1 MPGLHSCRTILS
13 HTCLAGCALALA
25 LAGCTVGPDFARP
38 SPEAPDDW
46 TSWSSADESL
56 RARVDSEGKLPAEWW
71 RAFGD
76 PVLDQLQEQAF
87 RASPD
92 LQTAALHFAQ
102 ARVQR
107 STVAAQHGPD
117 IGASG
122 SVSRQRQ
129 SEYGA
134 GVRMID
140 AIGGDRSALVDFLS
154 EPFTLYQAGFDAS
167 WEPDLWGRVRRS
179 VEAADAGVAQQA
191 ALYDL
196 ARLSLASELARS
208 YIELRTTQRQIRLLR
223 EDVAALEGRLQI
235 LEARVRGGVVDHLDL
250 ERQRT
255 EVAASKAQLPDLL
268 AKEGAG
274 INQIALL
281 LGEPPGAL
289 RELLAPKPKE
299 GRPPESPLPD
309 LSLGLPSEVAL
320 RRPDI
325 RAAEARLHQAT
336 ASIGVAQAELYPS
349 IRLGARFGYESYLSG
364 EFADWGSR
372 SWSVGPSFSL
382 PLFDQGRRRSVVHL
396 RELEQQEAAVNYQQ
410 TVLKAWQEID
420 DALSAYTAEQQR
432 MRELTLRERSARE
445 AYELARARYD
455 GGMIDFIGVLDS
467 QRAYLQA
474 RRDLAVSEGRL
485 ATRYVMIN
493 KAVGNAPAVQ
503 SSLP

>member
-1 MPGLHSCRTILS
+1 MHGLHSCRRTLP
-13 HTCLAGCALALA
+13 HAGLAGCALALA

-38 SPEAPDDW
+38 SPKAPDDW

-107 STVAAQHGPD
+107 STVAAQRGPD
-117 IGASG
+117 VGASG

-129 SEYGA
+129 SEHAA

-179 VEAADAGVAQQA
+179 IEAADAGVAQQA

-196 ARLSLASELARS
+196 ARLSVASELARS

-223 EDVAALEGRLQI
+223 EDVSALEARLQI
-235 LEARVRGGVVDHLDL
+235 LEARVRGGVVDHFDL

-255 EVAASKAQLPDLL
+255 EVAAHKAQLPGLL
-268 AKEGAG
+268 AREGAG

-289 RELLAPKPKE
+289 RELLAPKQ
-299 GRPPESPLPD
+299 GQTPESPLPD

-336 ASIGVAQAELYPS
+336 AGIGIAQAELYPS

-372 SWSVGPSFSL
+372 SWSVGPSLSL
-382 PLFDQGRRRSVVHL
+382 PLFDQGRRRSVVRL
-396 RELEQQEAAVNYQQ
+396 RELEQQEAAVKYQQ

-432 MRELTLRERSARE
+432 MRQLTLRERSARE
-445 AYELARARYD
+445 AYELARARYE
-455 GGMIDFIGVLDS
+455 GGMIDFMGVLDS
-467 QRAYLQA
+467 QRAHLQA

-493 KAVGNAPAVQ
+493 KAVGNAPDVQ

>member
-1 MPGLHSCRTILS
+1 MYLPHSRRRAS
-13 HTCLAGCALALA
+13 SYAALAVMLA
-25 LAGCTVGPDFARP
+25 LAGCTVGPDFVRP
-38 SPEAPDDW
+38 APGAPDDW
-46 TSWSSADESL
+46 TSWSNADDSL
-56 RARVDSEGKLPAEWW
+56 RARIDTEGALSPQWW
-71 RAFGD
+71 RVFED
-76 PVLDQLQEQAF
+76 PVLDALLERAF
-87 RASPD
+87 RAGPD
-92 LQTAALHFAQ
+92 LRTAALHFAQ

-107 STVAAQHGPD
+107 STVAAQRGPD
-117 IGASG
+117 VAASG
-122 SVSRQRQ
+122 GVTRQRQ

-289 RELLAPKPKE
+289 RELLAPKP
-299 GRPPESPLPD
+299 
-309 LSLGLPSEVAL
+309 
-320 RRPDI
+320 
-325 RAAEARLHQAT
+325 
-336 ASIGVAQAELYPS
+336 
-349 IRLGARFGYESYLSG
+349 
-364 EFADWGSR
+364 
-372 SWSVGPSFSL
+372 
-382 PLFDQGRRRSVVHL
+382 
-396 RELEQQEAAVNYQQ
+396 
-410 TVLKAWQEID
+410 
-420 DALSAYTAEQQR
+420 
-432 MRELTLRERSARE
+432 
-445 AYELARARYD
+445 
-455 GGMIDFIGVLDS
+455 
-467 QRAYLQA
+467 
-474 RRDLAVSEGRL
+474 
-485 ATRYVMIN
+485 
-493 KAVGNAPAVQ
+493 
-503 SSLP
+503 